1 MKLQKSSIVLII
13 VCLLGGVGG
22 TLIYT
27 SLPEQQSQKQDIIKT
42 QNKSQTIAEPKQ
54 EDFISLL
61 IDQVHK
67 PVAGVVISPKTTAE
81 LQAWFSRSTESQ
93 VPRVFVEKLPD
104 DFTVNGNKNLYAQV
118 ISALILRENE
128 KILTERAVL
137 IFLRDKLQKGIA
149 WSKKEKDFF
158 DALVKKYN
166 STYKRED
173 YARLTDLMTKVD
185 RIFPMT
191 AVIQSATATDWGKT
205 NLTAPFQQTGWVDK
219 DTYGYIPYGKLT
231 DAVQAYAQEM
241 NGLPTLN
248 AWRYMRENLQLRGY
262 TDIGIRSLGWIEP
275 YLNEDLFYPQQL
287 QVKQEELGYTI
298 PDNLSF
304 LPEPVIFDK
313 QKASIKTVKGTIPLT
328 LEIAKTPEQKA
339 YGLMFRTTLPEQTGM
354 LFLNPFP
361 QKMVFWMKNTFIP
374 LDMIFFDEN
383 EKVTHLIQNAEPLS
397 ETLLFSNGSVLGA
410 IELPAG
416 SIQKH
421 QIQIGDKVSF

>member
-1 MKLQKSSIVLII
+1 MKLQKSSIVLIT
-13 VCLLGGVGG
+13 VCLLGGIGG

-27 SLPEQQSQKQDIIKT
+27 SLTDQQFQKQNIIKT

-81 LQAWFSRSTESQ
+81 LQAWFSQSTESQ

-104 DFTVNGNKNLYAQV
+104 DFSVNGNKNLYAQV

-137 IFLRDKLQKGIA
+137 IFLRDKLQKGIS

-262 TDIGIRSLGWIEP
+262 TDIGTRSLSWIEP

-313 QKASIKTVKGTIPLT
+313 QKVSIKTVNGTIPLT

-339 YGLMFRTTLPEQTGM
+339 Y
-354 LFLNPFP
+354 
-361 QKMVFWMKNTFIP
+361 
-374 LDMIFFDEN
+374 
-383 EKVTHLIQNAEPLS
+383 
-397 ETLLFSNGSVLGA
+397 
-410 IELPAG
+410 
-416 SIQKH
+416 
-421 QIQIGDKVSF
+421 